1 MLKLIAAAALAASA
15 SMSAPAGRLQPMD
28 LFDMAVATDPQ
39 IRPDG
44 GSVAYVR
51 TVNDVMTD
59 RGRKSI
65 WLVDT
70 RTGEQTPLGAVDGD
84 AGQPR
89 WSPRGDRVAF
99 TAKPEGGQAGLYV
112 HWVGTGRTARIA
124 SLADDPSELAWS
136 RDGTQIAFLMHQ
148 AGKPE
153 TLGAPLPKPEGAKW
167 AEPLRMT
174 THVTYRDDG
183 KGERKPGWTHVYVI
197 PATGGAARAVTTGDF
212 DDAGPLSWTA
222 DGSAIVFSGR
232 RGDNWEREPLRT
244 AIYRV
249 STADGALAKLTEQT
263 GPEASAEVSPDGRLI
278 AFSGYED
285 TKKPAYANRRIYVMD
300 VDGRNLRTLAGDLDN
315 SLDHPHWAKDGRS
328 LLVQFVDHGVSK
340 VGRVSLSGGGVQTV
354 AEGLAGGGL
363 DLPYAGGEF
372 TAADDG
378 AVAFT
383 QGSPDHPAD
392 IAVTRGGKTTRLT
405 HLNDALLDHRTLG
418 RMQHLPVVSSLDKAP
433 VDAWVVTPPGYDP
446 SRRYPLVLEIHG
458 GPFLSYG
465 PTFATD
471 DQLYAAA
478 GYVVLFVN
486 PRGSTGYGEKFAEGI
501 DRDYPGADY
510 TDLMSAVDA
519 AVAKG
524 LADPDKLYVTGGSG
538 GGVLTAWI
546 VGKTHRFKAAVS
558 QKPVV
563 NWSSEVLTS
572 DLYAWMPEYWLG
584 KLPWEDPQFYW
595 SHSPIS
601 LAPNVTTPTLV
612 IVGDRDLRTPDGEA
626 EQLYGALKL
635 RGVPTGLI
643 KVPGAFHNMA
653 ARPSHSAAKASAVL
667 AWFARYGG
675 PQP

>member
-1 MLKLIAAAALAASA
+1 
-15 SMSAPAGRLQPMD
+15 MD
-28 LFDMAVATDPQ
+28 LFDLAVATDPQ

-44 GSVAYVR
+44 GQVAYVR
-51 TVNDVMTD
+51 VANDVMTD
-59 RGRKSI
+59 RGRKSV

-70 RTGEQTPLGAVDGD
+70 RTGEQLPLGGVEGD
-84 AGQPR
+84 ASQPR
-89 WSPRGDRVAF
+89 WSPRGDRIAF
-99 TAKPEGGQAGLYV
+99 VAKPEGGQPSLYV

-124 SLADDPSELAWS
+124 SLADDPSEIAWS
-136 RDGTQIAFLMHQ
+136 RDGTEIAFLMHQ

-174 THVTYRDDG
+174 THVTYREDG
-183 KGERKPGWTHVYVI
+183 KGDRKPGWTHVYVI
-197 PATGGAARAVTTGDF
+197 PAVGGAARAVTSGDF

-249 STADGALAKLTEQT
+249 SVADGALTKLTEQT
-263 GPEASAEVSPDGRLI
+263 GPQASAEVSPDGRLI

-285 TKKPAYANRRIYVMD
+285 VKKPAYANRRIYVMG

-328 LLVQFVDHGVSK
+328 LLVEFVDHGVSK

-372 TAADDG
+372 TAAEDG

-392 IAVTRGGKTTRLT
+392 IAVTRGGRTTRLT
-405 HLNDALLDHRTLG
+405 HLNDALLEHRTLG
-418 RMQHLPVVSSLDKAP
+418 RMQHLPVTSSLDKAP
-433 VDAWVVTPPGYDP
+433 IDAWVITPPGYDP
-446 SRRYPLVLEIHG
+446 SRKYPLVLEIHG

-572 DLYAWMPEYWLG
+572 DLYSWMPEYWLG

-595 SHSPIS
+595 AHSPIS

-612 IVGDRDLRTPDGEA
+612 IVGDRDIRTPDGEA

-643 KVPGAFHNMA
+643 KVPGAFHDMA
-653 ARPSHSAAKASAVL
+653 ARPSHSAAKAGAVL